1 MNFVFAVV
9 IGLVVGGVVGFI
21 LRGKDA
27 SALWL
32 APVLGV
38 VGAVVASVLA
48 TLFGDPGYG
57 WKEATLQ
64 VVLAAVGAGAVWVL
78 ANRKTTTTT
87 TAATP

>member
-9 IGLVVGGVVGFI
+9 IGLVIGGAAGFY

-32 APVLGV
+32 APVLAV
-38 VGAVVASVLA
+38 AGAVVASVLA

-57 WKEATLQ
+57 WKEITLQ
-64 VVLAAVGAGAVWVL
+64 VVLAIAGAAVVWVL
-78 ANRKTTTTT
+78 ANRKTSAP
-87 TAATP
+87 AAS